1 MDDTLS
7 MQVDPNLIDEV
18 KARNDIVDVVSEY
31 VTLKRAGRNHT
42 GLCPFHSEK
51 TPSFTVSR
59 EKQMFYCF
67 GCHESGD
74 VISFIMKRENKGF
87 YEALK
92 TLADRVGMALPQ
104 KELPTAEAAGF
115 RRRQAIHDALS
126 RASSLYS
133 SWLLQE
139 RGKHAL
145 SYLQGRGLTSE
156 TIERFGLGYAPDA
169 WDEMANA
176 LRQRGASDEIL
187 VAAGLCLPRRGGSG
201 VYDRFRNRV
210 IFPIRDARGRTI
222 GFGARALDDSQPKYI
237 NSPETEVFSKGRGL
251 FALNLSR
258 DPARDEGF
266 IAVVEGYMD
275 AIAAHQAGV
284 RNVVASLGTSL
295 TQEQARQLVHI
306 SQNIVIAYDSDAA
319 GQAATLRGLD
329 VLKQAGASVR
339 VCEIPEGKDPDDLI
353 RSRGAN
359 AFAQVLKDAPTLVE
373 FFLGLYRGK
382 YGDSRAGK
390 IRTASAMVPVLEGLD
405 DPVELAESV
414 KLVAGRLGLTEEAVR
429 QQATANARRRAA
441 ARGHKTGQSR
451 NTKTDT
457 DNLEDVASKDTP
469 AEIQAQRQILGLMIS
484 SPKRRKKAL
493 EELGEGL
500 FSSGFAGV
508 FAALGNDQFDKEV
521 DLSRL
526 NLITGEKHKDLI
538 AEVALADQPQAE
550 DEQIRLYKDCT
561 FVLKRRRLRRLYSEI
576 QSLEPGAEGFEQL
589 FGEYQGLL
597 QEIKK

>member
-1 MDDTLS
+1 
-7 MQVDPNLIDEV
+7 MQVDPNIIDEV

-74 VISFIMKRENKGF
+74 VISFLMKRENKGF

-92 TLADRVGMALPQ
+92 TLADRVGMTLPQ
-104 KELPTAEAAGF
+104 KELPPAEAAGF
-115 RRRQAIHDALS
+115 RRRQAIYDALS
-126 RASSLYS
+126 RASSLYG
-133 SWLLQE
+133 SWLKQE

-145 SYLQGRGLTSE
+145 SYLLGRGLTSE
-156 TIERFGLGYAPDA
+156 TIDKFGLGYAPDA
-169 WDEMANA
+169 WDELAGA

-187 VAAGLCLPRRGGSG
+187 VAAGLCLPRQRGSG

-258 DPARDEGF
+258 DPAREEGF
-266 IAVVEGYMD
+266 ITVVEGYMD
-275 AIAAHQAGV
+275 AIAAHQAGI
-284 RNVVASLGTSL
+284 RNVVASLGTAL

-306 SQNIVIAYDSDAA
+306 SQNVVIAYDSDAA

-329 VLKQAGASVR
+329 VLRQAGASVR

-353 RSRGAN
+353 RSRGAE
-359 AFAQVLKDAPTLVE
+359 AFSQVLREAPTLVE
-373 FFLGLYRGK
+373 FFLRLYRGK
-382 YGDSRAGK
+382 HGDTRAGK
-390 IRTASAMVPVLEGLD
+390 IRTAAAMVPLLEGLE
-405 DPVELAESV
+405 DPVELAESIR
-414 KLVAGRLGLTEEAVR
+414 LVAGRLGLTEEALR
-429 QQATANARRRAA
+429 QQLRASARRRTA
-441 ARGHKTGQSR
+441 ARGHKTAQSR
-451 NTKTDT
+451 NTNTDAG
-457 DNLEDVASKDTP
+457 NLEDVASKDTP
-469 AEIQAQRQILGLMIS
+469 AEIQAQRRILGLMIS
-484 SPKRRKKAL
+484 SPERRKKAL
-493 EELGEGL
+493 EELGDRL
-500 FSSGFAGV
+500 FSGGFARV

-526 NLITGEKHKDLI
+526 NLITGEKLKDLI
-538 AEVALADQPQAE
+538 AEAALADQPQTE
-550 DEQIRLYKDCT
+550 EEQIRVYRDCVL
-561 FVLKRRRLRRLYSEI
+561 VLKRRRLRKMYAEI
-576 QSLEPGAEGFEQL
+576 QSMEPSAEGFEQL

>member
-31 VTLKRAGRNHT
+31 VTLKRAGRNHS

-74 VISFIMKRENKGF
+74 VISFVMKRENKGF

-92 TLADRVGMALPQ
+92 TLADRVGMVLPQ
-104 KELPTAEAAGF
+104 KELPPAEAAGF
-115 RRRQAIHDALS
+115 RRRQAIYDALS

-133 SWLLQE
+133 SWLQQE

-145 SYLQGRGLTSE
+145 SYLRGRGLSIE

-176 LRQRGASDEIL
+176 LRQRGASEEIL
-187 VAAGLCLPRRGGSG
+187 VAAGLCLPRPGGSG

-258 DPARDEGF
+258 DAARDEGF
-266 IAVVEGYMD
+266 MAVVEGYMD

-306 SQNIVIAYDSDAA
+306 SQNVVIAYDSDAA

-329 VLKQAGASVR
+329 VLRQAGASVR

-353 RSRGAN
+353 RSKGAEV
-359 AFAQVLKDAPTLVE
+359 FSQVLKEAPTLVE
-373 FFLGLYRGK
+373 FFLGLYRAK
-382 YGDSRAGK
+382 YGDSRAGR

-405 DPVELAESV
+405 DPVELSESV

-429 QQATANARRRAA
+429 QQATATARRRAA
-441 ARGHKTGQSR
+441 ARGHKTAQSR
-451 NTKTDT
+451 NTKTDA

-469 AEIQAQRQILGLMIS
+469 AEVQAQRRILGLMIS
-484 SPKRRKKAL
+484 SPERRKKAL

-521 DLSRL
+521 DFSRL
-526 NLITGEKHKDLI
+526 NIITGDKHKDLI

-550 DEQIRLYKDCT
+550 DEQVRLYKDCAL
-561 FVLKRRRLRRLYSEI
+561 VLKRRRLRRLYAEI
-576 QSLEPGAEGFEQL
+576 QSLEPGAEGCEQL